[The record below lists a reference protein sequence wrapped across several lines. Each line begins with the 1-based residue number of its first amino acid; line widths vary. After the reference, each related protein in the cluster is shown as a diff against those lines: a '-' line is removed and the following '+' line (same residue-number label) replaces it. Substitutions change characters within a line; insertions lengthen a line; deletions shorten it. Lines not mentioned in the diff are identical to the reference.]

1 MNTYGEK
8 YESRQNATRDG
19 DAHGVPANGGSRK
32 RPRSDDGEVD
42 IDDGEIKDDGDIL
55 GDEEEEDDD
64 EQVPSKGEEKTAAM
78 EQQQGL
84 IRFEVVYN
92 DSQDESMR
100 RLTELK
106 NIFQKQLPKMP
117 KEYIARLVYDRNH
130 SSLAIVK
137 ANGHVVGGITF
148 RLFEQREFA
157 EIVFCAVS
165 SSEQV
170 KGYGSFLMNNL
181 KDYISANTQAS
192 HFLTYADNYAIG
204 YFQKQGFTKEVT
216 FDKRLWMGYIKDYEG
231 GTLMQCSMV
240 PKVEYLKVKEILAKQ
255 REAVLEKIRAKT
267 RSQIVYPG
275 LTCFKDNPEISA
287 VDPFSIPGVAESGW
301 TPEMDEISRRLARS
315 KLKHGRSMCL
325 AIPKAS
331 DRQEVPDYYVV
342 VKEPMDLMTLETNTD
357 ENKYPTLESFI
368 DDTRKIFAN
377 CKNYNGEGTRY
388 WRCATSLEKFFD
400 DKIKEWKTRLAK

>member
-1 MNTYGEK
+1 
-8 YESRQNATRDG
+8 
-19 DAHGVPANGGSRK
+19 
-32 RPRSDDGEVD
+32 
-42 IDDGEIKDDGDIL
+42 
-55 GDEEEEDDD
+55 
-64 EQVPSKGEEKTAAM
+64 M

-170 KGYGSFLMNNL
+170 KG
-181 KDYISANTQAS
+181 
-192 HFLTYADNYAIG
+192 
-204 YFQKQGFTKEVT
+204 FTKEVT

-240 PKVEYLKVKEILAKQ
+240 PKVEYLKVKDILAKQ
-255 REAVLEKIRAKT
+255 RELGGNIA
-267 RSQIVYPG
+267 
-275 LTCFKDNPEISA
+275 
-287 VDPFSIPGVAESGW
+287 
-301 TPEMDEISRRLARS
+301 
-315 KLKHGRSMCL
+315 
-325 AIPKAS
+325 
-331 DRQEVPDYYVV
+331 
-342 VKEPMDLMTLETNTD
+342 
-357 ENKYPTLESFI
+357 
-368 DDTRKIFAN
+368 
-377 CKNYNGEGTRY
+377 
-388 WRCATSLEKFFD
+388 
-400 DKIKEWKTRLAK
+400 

>member
-1 MNTYGEK
+1 MSSYGEK
-8 YESRQNATRDG
+8 YESRQSATRDM
-19 DAHGVPANGGSRK
+19 DSQNRANNNGTSAGSSSTTRK
-32 RPRSDDGEVD
+32 RPHSIIEDGEADGD
-42 IDDGEIKDDGDIL
+42 IDDGEIKEDVDTKEENEE
-55 GDEEEEDDD
+55 DEEEE
-64 EQVPSKGEEKTAAM
+64 EEPNKGEEKTATM

-92 DSQDESMR
+92 DSRDESMR

-148 RLFEQREFA
+148 RLFEQRQFA

-181 KDYISANTQAS
+181 KDYIAANTLAR

-216 FDKRLWMGYIKDYEG
+216 LDKRLWMGYIKDYEG
-231 GTLMQCSMV
+231 GTLMQ
-240 PKVEYLKVKEILAKQ
+240 
-255 REAVLEKIRAKT
+255 
-267 RSQIVYPG
+267 
-275 LTCFKDNPEISA
+275 
-287 VDPFSIPGVAESGW
+287 
-301 TPEMDEISRRLARS
+301 
-315 KLKHGRSMCL
+315 
-325 AIPKAS
+325 
-331 DRQEVPDYYVV
+331 
-342 VKEPMDLMTLETNTD
+342 
-357 ENKYPTLESFI
+357 
-368 DDTRKIFAN
+368 
-377 CKNYNGEGTRY
+377 
-388 WRCATSLEKFFD
+388 
-400 DKIKEWKTRLAK
+400 

>member
-148 RLFEQREFA
+148 RLFEQRQFA

-170 KGYGSFLMNNL
+170 K
-181 KDYISANTQAS
+181 
-192 HFLTYADNYAIG
+192 
-204 YFQKQGFTKEVT
+204 GFTKEVT

-275 LTCFKDNPEISA
+275 LTCFKDNPELSA
-287 VDPFSIPGVAESGW
+287 VDPFSIPGV
-301 TPEMDEISRRLARS
+301 
-315 KLKHGRSMCL
+315 
-325 AIPKAS
+325 
-331 DRQEVPDYYVV
+331 
-342 VKEPMDLMTLETNTD
+342 
-357 ENKYPTLESFI
+357 
-368 DDTRKIFAN
+368 
-377 CKNYNGEGTRY
+377 
-388 WRCATSLEKFFD
+388 
-400 DKIKEWKTRLAK
+400 